1 MEVAEIISHHID
13 KVQNLIVVE
22 FKLFDDED
30 DFVREDFI
38 EYSVF
43 EEFGFSEDNKFSINE
58 EYDDEDYEE
67 WDDDGFDYFYD
78 ENKLISFLNEYYV
91 IFPKRLPKA
100 QIK

>member
-43 EEFGFSEDNKFSINE
+43 EEFGFSEDNKLSINE